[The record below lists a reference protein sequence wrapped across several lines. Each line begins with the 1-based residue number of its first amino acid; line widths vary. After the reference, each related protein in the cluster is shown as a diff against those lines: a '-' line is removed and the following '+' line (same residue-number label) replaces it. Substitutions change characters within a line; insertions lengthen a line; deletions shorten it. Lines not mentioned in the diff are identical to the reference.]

1 MRSSKHNLLTA
12 LILKPDWLNLHLT
25 PNWPA
30 PAHVKAVFTTRH
42 GGVSDAP
49 FGTLNLG
56 DHVGDRAEHVAIN
69 RKHLAQE
76 IGAQPIYLK
85 QVHGTDVVTLDA
97 NTPDGTV
104 ADACITTH
112 RDVACTIM
120 VADCLPVLFTNLD
133 GTFVAAAHAGWRGL
147 AAGVLQHTLDQIYM
161 KNKVVASVNIS
172 YSATNTIAWMGP
184 CIGKHAFEVG
194 DEVKAAFTSQS
205 PLAEDHFVSLHNGKW
220 LADLAGLA
228 RMQLQQMGIPAA
240 NVFGNDGSDAWCTVT
255 QAQRFYSHRRDTA
268 TLGGSGRMAA
278 CIWMDSQISASSKG
292 QDSEKIAT

>member
-1 MRSSKHNLLTA
+1 MHSLKPNLLTA
-12 LILKPDWLNLHLT
+12 PILKPDWLV

-42 GGVSDAP
+42 GGVSVAP

-69 RKHLAQE
+69 RNHLAQA

-85 QVHGTDVVTLDA
+85 QVHGTNVVTLEA
-97 NTPDGTV
+97 NTPNGTV

-112 RDVACTIM
+112 SDVACTIM

-133 GTFVAAAHAGWRGL
+133 GSFVAAAHAGWRGL
-147 AAGVLQHTLDQIYM
+147 AAGVLQHTLDQIKM
-161 KNKVVASVNIS
+161 KNQAVSIVKIAYRAI
-172 YSATNTIAWMGP
+172 NTIAWLGP
-184 CIGKHAFEVG
+184 CIGKKSFEVG

-205 PLAEDHFVSLHNGKW
+205 PLAEDHFVALHNGKW

-228 RMQLQQMGIPAA
+228 RMQLQQLGIPAA

-255 QAQRFYSHRRDTA
+255 QPQRFYSHRRDTA

-278 CIWMDSQISASSKG
+278 CVWLDSQISASSLASLK
-292 QDSEKIAT
+292 QDNEKIAT

>member
-1 MRSSKHNLLTA
+1 MHSSKPNLRTA
-12 LILKPDWLNLHLT
+12 LILKPDWLV

-30 PAHVKAVFTTRH
+30 PAHVKAVFTTRQ
-42 GGVSDAP
+42 GGVSVAP

-56 DHVGDRAEHVAIN
+56 DHVGDRAELVAIN
-69 RKHLAQE
+69 RNHLAQA

-112 RDVACTIM
+112 RNVACTIM

-161 KNKVVASVNIS
+161 KNKAVAGVNIA
-172 YSATNTIAWMGP
+172 YDAMNTIAWLGP

-194 DEVKAAFTSQS
+194 DEVKAAFISQS
-205 PLAEDHFVSLHNGKW
+205 PLAEDHFVALHNGKW
-220 LADLAGLA
+220 LTNLASLA
-228 RMQLQQMGIPAA
+228 RMQLQQMGIPLA
-240 NVFGNDGSDAWCTVT
+240 NIYGNDGSDAWCTVT
-255 QAQRFYSHRRDTA
+255 QTQRFYSHRRDTA

-278 CIWMDSQISASSKG
+278 CVWLDSQISASSFG
-292 QDSEKIAT
+292 QDSEKITA